1 MLIRLLRGHLRPYQR
16 LLAAVVLLQ
25 FVGTMASLY
34 LPSLNADIIDLGV
47 ARGDTGYITRTGGWM
62 LAVSVVQIVCAVVAV
77 RLGARIA
84 MGFGRDVRAAVF
96 GHVNTFSAREV
107 ARFGAP
113 SLITRNT
120 NDVQQVQ
127 MLVLMSCTMLVAAPI
142 MSIGGV
148 VMALREDV
156 GLSWLM
162 LVCVPVLAIL
172 LGLIIRRMV
181 PGFRLMQTRIDA
193 INRVLR
199 EQITGIRVV
208 RAFVREPYEVRRFAA
223 ANADLTATA
232 LRTGRLMALIF
243 PVVMLVLNVSSVAVL
258 WFGAERVD
266 AGAIQVGALTA
277 FLQYLMQ
284 ILMAVMMATFMLMMV
299 PRAAVCA
306 ERIVEVLDTDSSV
319 VPTPAPVTEVST
331 RAELEL
337 RNVRFQYPGAAEPVL
352 REISF
357 RVTPGTTTAIIG
369 STGAGKTTLL
379 NLIPRLVDVTAGAV
393 LVDGVDVREL
403 APDELWRRIGLVP
416 QRPYL
421 FTGTVATNLR
431 YGNPDATDE
440 ELWAALEIAQ
450 ARDFVEAMPEGLDAP
465 ITQGGTNVSG
475 GQRQRLAIARA
486 LVRQPEIYL
495 FDDSFSALDLGTD
508 ARLRAALRPVTAT
521 AAVVIVAQRVSTIV
535 DADQIIVLEDGGVVG
550 VGRHE
555 DLLTTCPTYAEIVA
569 SPADR
574 RRCRHE
580 RARERSERIINSACR
595 CLMPARSEAESRHE

>member
-1 MLIRLLRGHLRPYQR
+1 MLIQLLRGHLRPYQR
-16 LLAAVVLLQ
+16 LLTAVVLLQ

-47 ARGDTGYITRTGGWM
+47 AQGDTGYIIRTGGWM
-62 LAVSVVQIVCAVVAV
+62 LAVSVVQIVCAVAAV
-77 RLGARIA
+77 YLGARIA

-127 MLVLMSCTMLVAAPI
+127 MLVLMSCTMLVTAPI
-142 MSIGGV
+142 MSVGGV

-162 LVCVPVLAIL
+162 LVSVPVLAVA

-223 ANADLTATA
+223 ANTDLTATA

-299 PRAAVCA
+299 PRATVCA

-319 VPTPAPVTEVST
+319 VPTPAPVTEVPT

-352 REISF
+352 RDVSF
-357 RVTPGTTTAIIG
+357 RVAPGTTTAIIG

-379 NLIPRLVDVTAGAV
+379 TLVPRLVDVTAGAV
-393 LVDGVDVREL
+393 LVDGIDVREL

-421 FTGTVATNLR
+421 FTGTVASNLR

-450 ARDFVEAMPEGLDAP
+450 ARDFVEAMPEGLDTP
-465 ITQGGTNVSG
+465 VTQGGTNVSG

-486 LVRQPEIYL
+486 LVRRPEIYL

-508 ARLRAALRPVTAT
+508 ARLRAALRPVTAD

-535 DADQIIVLEDGGVVG
+535 GADQIIVLEDGGVVG

-555 DLLTTCPTYAEIVA
+555 ELLTNCPTYAEIVA
-569 SPADR
+569 SQQTT
-574 RRCRHE
+574 E
-580 RARERSERIINSACR
+580 
-595 CLMPARSEAESRHE
+595 

>member
-1 MLIRLLRGHLRPYQR
+1 MLIRLLRTHLRPYR
-16 LLAAVVLLQ
+16 RMLAAVVAFQ

-34 LPSLNADIIDLGV
+34 LPSLNADIIDRGV
-47 ARGDTGYITRTGGWM
+47 ALGDTDQIMRTGGSM
-62 LAVSVVQIVCAVVAV
+62 LLVSLLQIACSIIAVY
-77 RLGARIA
+77 LGAKTA
-84 MGFGRDVRAAVF
+84 MGFGRDVRAGIFA
-96 GHVNTFSAREV
+96 HVNSFSGREV

-142 MSIGGV
+142 MSVGGV
-148 VMALREDV
+148 VMALQEDV

-162 LVCVPVLAIL
+162 LVCVPVLAVA
-172 LGLIIRRMV
+172 LGLITRRMV
-181 PGFRLMQTRIDA
+181 PGFRLMQTRIDTV
-193 INRVLR
+193 NRVLR

-208 RAFVREPYEVRRFAA
+208 RAFVREPYETERFRV
-223 ANADLTATA
+223 ANTDLTATA
-232 LRTGRLMALIF
+232 LRIGRLQALIF
-243 PVVMLVLNVSSVAVL
+243 PLVMLVLNVSSVAVL

-266 AGAIQVGALTA
+266 SGQIQVGALTA

-306 ERIVEVLDTDSSV
+306 ERIVEVLDTESSV
-319 VPTPAPVTEVST
+319 VPPVEPMIAMTR
-331 RAELEL
+331 RAELEF
-337 RNVRFQYPGAAEPVL
+337 RRVAFQYPGASAPVL
-352 REISF
+352 HGISF
-357 RVTPGTTTAIIG
+357 RASPGRTTAIIG

-379 NLIPRLVDVTAGAV
+379 SLIPRLVDPTAGAV
-393 LVDGVDVREL
+393 LVDGVDVRLLE
-403 APDELWRRIGLVP
+403 PDEVWRRIGLVP

-421 FTGTVATNLR
+421 FSGTVASNLR
-431 YGNPDATDE
+431 YGNPDATDA

-450 ARDFVEAMPEGLDAP
+450 ARDFVAEMPGGLEAP
-465 ITQGGTNVSG
+465 IAQGGTNVSG

-508 ARLRAALRPVTAT
+508 ARLRAALRPVTAD
-521 AAVVIVAQRVSTIV
+521 AVVVIVAQRVSTIV

-550 VGRHE
+550 MGRHE
-555 DLLTTCPTYAEIVA
+555 ELLVTCPTYAEIVA
-569 SPADR
+569 SQQT
-574 RRCRHE
+574 
-580 RARERSERIINSACR
+580 
-595 CLMPARSEAESRHE
+595 AEVTA